1 LSFSIFIGVCGLKVI
16 RRRDETGDRLKGL
29 LAFTV
34 EAREYIRI
42 LYPLYIQLDRAY
54 AAIPERGKFNK
65 VARP

>member
-1 LSFSIFIGVCGLKVI
+1 MKVI